1 MQNAIIYLKNI
12 RPLHIIT
19 IIFCLI
25 PFVTA
30 GPVYSPTEGKNPLT
44 VYFTFPSGEECDSVI
59 WTFGDGNTSTEITT
73 DHTYY
78 SLGMYYPSCYC
89 ELPGANISY
98 TYDYVYVIPWS
109 SSIRDSLYGGKP
121 EKTVVNRTSEGMS
134 ADSLQK
140 QAEGLWA
147 IGQARYAAD
156 AYSELKTLT
165 VPGYET
171 LTSYGDVLAELGRLA
186 EAETVYS
193 EALSM
198 NESPVVLKKLAEV
211 LFSLGKTEKAIET
224 MNRTLSLSTDDAGAY
239 ASYAS
244 FLKKAGKTTEALD
257 AYGQSF
263 RLFDTQPRLW
273 SDYADLLASIGRY
286 SEAAEAYGHAISLG
300 MSGSDTWN
308 SYSRVLQKLGKKDEA
323 QRAKEQAMNSY
334 TPLPS
339 SLSYSGNS
347 IPSCGIGS
355 LC

>member
-1 MQNAIIYLKNI
+1 MAVDLLGL
-12 RPLHIIT
+12 PLEGVSLGPQGREVVDGLNPIVELEPVGIDDDRQVVET
-19 IIFCLI
+19 AVACLQQSLPHLSLLHLPI
-25 PFVTA
+25 PKDHVDTPVAPVQPKAQSHTHGHGEPLAERAGRGVDAECLVPVGMALEVTA
-30 GPVYSPTEGKNPLT
+30 
-44 VYFTFPSGEECDSVI
+44 
-59 WTFGDGNTSTEITT
+59 
-73 DHTYY
+73 
-78 SLGMYYPSCYC
+78 
-89 ELPGANISY
+89 
-98 TYDYVYVIPWS
+98 
-109 SSIRDSLYGGKP
+109 
-121 EKTVVNRTSEGMS
+121 
-134 ADSLQK
+134 Q
-140 QAEGLWA
+140 
-147 IGQARYAAD
+147 
-156 AYSELKTLT
+156 
-165 VPGYET
+165 
-171 LTSYGDVLAELGRLA
+171 
-186 EAETVYS
+186 
-193 EALSM
+193 LSQ
-198 NESPVVLKKLAEV
+198 LAEV